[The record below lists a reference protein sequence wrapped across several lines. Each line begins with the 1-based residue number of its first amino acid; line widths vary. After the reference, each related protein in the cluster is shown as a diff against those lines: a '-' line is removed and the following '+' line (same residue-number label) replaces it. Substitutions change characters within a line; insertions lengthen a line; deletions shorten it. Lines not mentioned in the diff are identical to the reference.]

1 MELRVK
7 ELCREKG
14 LKMSDLAE
22 KMGVNQANLAASL
35 KGNPT
40 LSRLQDV
47 AKILGVEIQE
57 LFARKASE
65 KQIDGF
71 VEIGGET
78 VRLTSV
84 ADWAMASE
92 MVPGFPKIT
101 YYEKVSY
108 MRESVRQFVH
118 KCLRNPSGYTSLA
131 GNLMGTET
139 FVLAFHPDCIDDE
152 QTDGV
157 FLLTL
162 VARGCTY
169 FYEQIEYGCDGRY
182 DIDGPQGMLK
192 EICNDIEWQHESFDS
207 TME

>member
-1 MELRVK
+1 MELRIK

-14 LKMSDLAE
+14 LRMSDLAE

-47 AKILGVEIQE
+47 ANILGVEIQE
-57 LFARKASE
+57 LFPRKSKE
-65 KQIDGF
+65 RQIDGF

-78 VRLTSV
+78 LRLTGV
-84 ADWAMASE
+84 EDWAEASG
-92 MVPGFPKIT
+92 MIPGFPKIT

-118 KCLRNPSGYTSLA
+118 RCLHNTSENASLA

-139 FVLAFHPDCIDDE
+139 FVLAFHPDCLDDD
-152 QTDGV
+152 QVNGI

-162 VARGCTY
+162 VARGCT
-169 FYEQIEYGCDGRY
+169 FCYEQIAYGCDGRY
-182 DIDGPQGMLK
+182 DIDGPMGMIK
-192 EICNDIEWQHESFDS
+192 EICNDLEWQHESCDS
-207 TME
+207 IME